1 MSNVSAQR
9 GSGVSR
15 YLQEIREYP
24 PLTREAEREVA
35 RRADA
40 PAGCDEAFQDLVK
53 ANLGFV
59 VKIAGEYRHLGLPF
73 EDLLNEG
80 NIGLIEAAHRFDPAH
95 GAKFI
100 TYATWWIRKSMLK
113 AISQNATIVHIPD
126 YQIRLARE
134 ARETRRTL
142 ARALGRDAGRE
153 EISREMRVTVER
165 LDTIL
170 QRQTRDR
177 SLDETVGDDQETTYL
192 DQLVDD
198 RSVDPEADLIRHE
211 IRGRLR
217 QALQALSRRQRS
229 VLVDR
234 FGLTGGRRHTLREIG
249 DRLGMTREGVRQM
262 VNQATKRLRR
272 VMVRRRSPEQRV
284 RRAL

>member
-1 MSNVSAQR
+1 MSKASAQC

-15 YLQEIREYP
+15 YLQEIKEYR
-24 PLTREAEREVA
+24 PLTREAEQEVA
-35 RRADA
+35 RRANA
-40 PAGCDEAFQDLVK
+40 PAACGEAFQDLVK

-59 VKIAGEYRHLGLPF
+59 VKIAGEYRRLGLPF

-80 NIGLIEAAHRFDPAH
+80 NIGLIEAARRFDPAH
-95 GAKFI
+95 GTKFI

-113 AISQNATIVHIPD
+113 AISQNATIVHIPE
-126 YQIRLARE
+126 YQLRQARQARE
-134 ARETRRTL
+134 AGRML
-142 ARALGRDAGRE
+142 ARSLGRDAGRE
-153 EISREMRVTVER
+153 EISREMHVTVAR
-165 LDTIL
+165 LDAIL
-170 QRQTRDR
+170 QRQMRDR
-177 SLDETVGDDQETTYL
+177 SLDETVGEDQETTYL

-198 RSVDPEADLIRHE
+198 RSIDPEAELIRHE

-217 QALQALSRRQRS
+217 RALLVLTRRQRS
-229 VLVDR
+229 VLIER
-234 FGLTGGRRHTLREIG
+234 FGLAGGRRHTFSEIG

-284 RRAL
+284 RQVL

>member
-1 MSNVSAQR
+1 MSKASAQR

-15 YLQEIREYP
+15 YLQEIREYR
-24 PLTREAEREVA
+24 PLTREAEQEVA

-40 PAGCDEAFQDLVK
+40 PAACGEAFQDLVK

-59 VKIAGEYRHLGLPF
+59 VKLAGEYRHLGLPF

-80 NIGLIEAAHRFDPAH
+80 NVGLIEAARRFDPTH

-113 AISQNATIVHIPD
+113 AISRNATIVHVPE
-126 YQIRLARE
+126 YQLRQARE
-134 ARETRRTL
+134 ARETRRML

-153 EISREMRVTVER
+153 EISREMRVTVAR
-165 LDTIL
+165 LETIL
-170 QRQTRDR
+170 QGQVRDR
-177 SLDETVGDDQETTYL
+177 SLDEPVGEDQETTYL

-198 RSVDPEADLIRHE
+198 RSVDPEEELIRHE

-217 QALQALSRRQRS
+217 RSLLVLSRRQRS
-229 VLVDR
+229 VLIDR
-234 FGLTGGRRHTLREIG
+234 FGLSGGRRHTLREIG

-272 VMVRRRSPEQRV
+272 VMGRRRSLEPRV
-284 RRAL
+284 RQVL

>member
-1 MSNVSAQR
+1 MSKACAQR

-15 YLQEIREYP
+15 YLQEIREYR
-24 PLTREAEREVA
+24 PLTREAEQEVA

-40 PAGCDEAFQDLVK
+40 PEACGEAFQDLVK

-59 VKIAGEYRHLGLPF
+59 VKLAGEYRHLGLPF

-80 NIGLIEAAHRFDPAH
+80 NVGLIEAARRFDPAH

-113 AISQNATIVHIPD
+113 AISRNATIVHVPE
-126 YQIRLARE
+126 YQLRQARE
-134 ARETRRTL
+134 ARETRRML

-153 EISREMRVTVER
+153 EISREMHVTVAR
-165 LDTIL
+165 LETIL
-170 QRQTRDR
+170 QGQMRDR
-177 SLDETVGDDQETTYL
+177 SLDEPVGEDQETTYL

-198 RSVDPEADLIRHE
+198 RSIDPEEELIRHE
-211 IRGRLR
+211 IRGQLR
-217 QALQALSRRQRS
+217 RSLLVLSRRQRS

-234 FGLTGGRRHTLREIG
+234 FGLSGGRRHTLREIG

-272 VMVRRRSPEQRV
+272 VMGRRRSPEHRV
-284 RRAL
+284 RQVL

>member
-1 MSNVSAQR
+1 MSKASAQR

-15 YLQEIREYP
+15 YLQEIREYR
-24 PLTREAEREVA
+24 PLTREAEQETA

-40 PAGCDEAFQDLVK
+40 PMACGEALQDLVK

-80 NIGLIEAAHRFDPAH
+80 NVGLIEAAHRFDPAH
-95 GAKFI
+95 GVKFI
-100 TYATWWIRKSMLK
+100 TYATWWIRKSMLR
-113 AISQNATIVHIPD
+113 AISQNATIVHIPE
-126 YQIRLARE
+126 YQLRQARQ
-134 ARETRRTL
+134 ARETSRML
-142 ARALGRDAGRE
+142 ARALGRAAGRE
-153 EISREMRVTVER
+153 EISREMHVTVAR
-165 LDTIL
+165 LETIL
-170 QRQTRDR
+170 QRQVRDR
-177 SLDETVGDDQETTYL
+177 SLDETVGEDQETTYL

-198 RSVDPEADLIRHE
+198 RSVDPEEELIRHE

-217 QALQALSRRQRS
+217 RALLVLSGRQRS
-229 VLVDR
+229 VLIDR
-234 FGLTGGRRHTLREIG
+234 FGLAGGRRHTLREIG

-272 VMVRRRSPEQRV
+272 VMGRRRSPEHRV
-284 RRAL
+284 RQVL